1 MLLSNS
7 IRKSDEINLILIFT
21 YGVVILITLLQ
32 KPLGESF
39 LYMLVDLIF
48 SMGTLLV
55 MNHLLKHEPIAHRSP
70 FYYYTFLTL
79 VTITIYV
86 DGGYL
91 SNLFPALLI
100 LPILYTVINFSRK
113 GSTAIAIFAVVIIWL
128 TIAQDPTLTKLY
140 QSIIMSII
148 ILTMPHTLGLLVKEY
163 VFSMKR
169 LIKKNRAVYFR
180 NDKV

>member
-1 MLLSNS
+1 MLSNS
-7 IRKSDEINLILIFT
+7 IRKSEEINLILIFT
-21 YGVVILITLLQ
+21 YGVVILIILLQ

-39 LYMLVDLIF
+39 LYMLIDLLF
-48 SMGTLLV
+48 SMVALLV
-55 MNHLLKHEPIAHRSP
+55 MNHLLKHEPVAHRSP
-70 FYYYTFLTL
+70 IYYYTFLTL
-79 VTITIYV
+79 VTITIYI
-86 DGGYL
+86 DGGYT

-100 LPILYTVINFSRK
+100 IPILYTVINFSRK

-128 TIAQDPTLTKLY
+128 TLVQDPALTKLY
-140 QSIIMSII
+140 QSIIMSIV

-169 LIKKNRAVYFR
+169 LIKKNRAVYFH